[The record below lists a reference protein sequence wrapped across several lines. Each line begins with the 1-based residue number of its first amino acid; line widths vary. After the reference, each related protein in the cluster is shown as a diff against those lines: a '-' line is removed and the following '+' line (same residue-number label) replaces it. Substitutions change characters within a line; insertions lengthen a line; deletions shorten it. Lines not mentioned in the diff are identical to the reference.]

1 LDRIFYAILIISIAF
16 LAFAGGAFVV
26 LAQVGP
32 YNYFND
38 AYQAMT
44 ALYSQK
50 TQYKSPYQTD
60 LWRPVRT
67 EQRGVTIYKRGQT
80 YNGFTLY
87 TSGHAQKAFL
97 IDMQGKVVHEWSL
110 PLSRIWKGSRWDKA
124 KRKLRPPGFIT
135 WEYAYM
141 YPNGDLLALI
151 VGMGD
156 TPWGYGVVK
165 MDKNSKVIWKYWDY
179 THHHL
184 DVANDG
190 KIYVLTN
197 NIRNNVIKGYEHL
210 APPRIDDSV
219 VVLSPDGKPLK
230 KVSIM
235 DALLRSPYGRMLH
248 AIAWNI
254 KSDILHTN
262 SIEIIDHEAASH
274 LPFAKPGQVLLSLRG
289 IDAVAVLDLDKG
301 TMVWALQGSW
311 HRQHDADMLPNG
323 RILLFDNWGHYE
335 PGGASRVVEFKPNP
349 LDIVWIYHGNQKHP
363 LESGIR
369 SGEERLPNG
378 NTLIIESDGGRLI
391 EVTKKGEIVWEY
403 INPVRAGKDNELIP
417 VILLDV
423 QRVAPEWLDPAFL
436 ANIEPSESPAQANV
450 HAGGFRTAAS
460 ASGRDV
466 LHPH

>member
-60 LWRPVRT
+60 LWRPART
-67 EQRGVTIYKRGQT
+67 EQRGVTIYKRGQA

-97 IDMQGKVVHEWSL
+97 IDMQGKVVHAWSL

-262 SIEIIDHEAASH
+262 SIEVIDHEAASH

-323 RILLFDNWGHYE
+323 HILLFDNWGHYG
-335 PGGASRVVEFKPNP
+335 PGGASRVIEFKPATCK
-349 LDIVWIYHGNQKHP
+349 IVWTY
-363 LESGIR
+363 SGDDQRFFNSRIR
-369 SGEERLPNG
+369 SDQERLPNG
-378 NTLIIESDGGRLI
+378 NTLITESDGGRLI

-403 INPVRAGKDNELIP
+403 VNPVRGGEGNNLVPVLYFGVHRIAPASLELSF
-417 VILLDV
+417 
-423 QRVAPEWLDPAFL
+423 R
-436 ANIEPSESPAQANV
+436 ESFN
-450 HAGGFRTAAS
+450 AS
-460 ASGRDV
+460 DLSVRITG
-466 LHPH
+466 P